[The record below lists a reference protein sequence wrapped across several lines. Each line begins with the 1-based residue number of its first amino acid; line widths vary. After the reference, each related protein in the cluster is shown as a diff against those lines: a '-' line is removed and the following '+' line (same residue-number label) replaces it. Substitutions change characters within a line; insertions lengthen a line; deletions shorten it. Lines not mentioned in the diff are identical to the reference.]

1 MGRGNGRMMEGW
13 MEDANRA
20 IEVTSLGS
28 DWIVSGVVS

>member
-1 MGRGNGRMMEGW
+1 MDRQMDGQREW
-13 MEDANRA
+13 MDDANRA